1 MMLSTTVTIQCD
13 ECNAVELV
21 VCHTEQ
27 ADNTV
32 ERRAVRA
39 AVEQVRAKGWQI
51 ESTGY
56 ARCTNHMSCSECGR
70 IRGKLS
76 TSLVCSGQ
84 PVGSFGKHRWR
95 W

>member
-32 ERRAVRA
+32 ELRAVRA

-56 ARCTNHMSCSECGR
+56 ARCTDHMSCSNCGLTR
-70 IRGKLS
+70 NGPRTGTLCWDDS
-76 TSLVCSGQ
+76 VNRTRL
-84 PVGSFGKHRWR
+84 HDWR